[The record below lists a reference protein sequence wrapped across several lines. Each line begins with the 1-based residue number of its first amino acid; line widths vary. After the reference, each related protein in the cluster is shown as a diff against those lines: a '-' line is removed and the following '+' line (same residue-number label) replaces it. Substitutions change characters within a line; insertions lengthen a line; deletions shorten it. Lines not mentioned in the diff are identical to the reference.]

1 MEGRQD
7 EIVCVAVMAQAIV
20 ASGSGNTLAAKQHS
34 FRTLSNKSLAGMSR
48 PNRRAARLSAH
59 LVPRLC
65 RDGFGAC
72 GCNSPRQSHQGT
84 LVPTICRND
93 PATGYSWKDV
103 HDDLEA
109 GVYAGCYGWDHAAY
123 WGIAE
128 AKAGVDLKEW
138 YKTRTEA
145 EFYLPEFKELID
157 DPATHRDWDRISTFD
172 PLGMTA
178 HPPTIAQAGYSRTRG
193 PAYGRENRPALERDC
208 HIKVCHQLRLEHSPH
223 GRKGGPQ

>member
-1 MEGRQD
+1 M
-7 EIVCVAVMAQAIV
+7 CCMAMPAQAIV
-20 ASGSGNTLAAKQHS
+20 ASVSGVQAIRWLCS
-34 FRTLSNKSLAGMSR
+34 DTLSENLKSLAGMSR

-65 RDGFGAC
+65 KDGFGAC

-138 YKTRTEA
+138 YKT
-145 EFYLPEFKELID
+145 
-157 DPATHRDWDRISTFD
+157 
-172 PLGMTA
+172 
-178 HPPTIAQAGYSRTRG
+178 
-193 PAYGRENRPALERDC
+193 
-208 HIKVCHQLRLEHSPH
+208 
-223 GRKGGPQ
+223 